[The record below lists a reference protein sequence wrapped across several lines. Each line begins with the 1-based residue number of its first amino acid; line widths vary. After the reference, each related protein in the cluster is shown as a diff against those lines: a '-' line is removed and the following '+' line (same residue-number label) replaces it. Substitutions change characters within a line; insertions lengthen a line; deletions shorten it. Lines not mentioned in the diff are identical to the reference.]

1 MNRTLLLVLSAFI
14 AGATHGQA
22 GTYNE
27 PATMELVPFEAVTL
41 DHNSVGIS
49 FATMA
54 ERQGEQFRVERSG
67 DLLQWDLVAS
77 LDGTGAGNGYAPYT
91 VVDATPIPGVS
102 YYRLMARQGSEW
114 TELSD
119 LFSIRHDAP
128 DQLSIRPEQRPGRF
142 SVLAQGPLAEVTILN
157 NRGQFMPM
165 DLQHDGDRVIVNT
178 ELLENGTYY
187 VQATVNGA
195 QLMRP
200 IVIHAG
206 NIVGG

>member
-1 MNRTLLLVLSAFI
+1 MNRTLLIVLSTIF
-14 AGATHGQA
+14 AGATQGQA
-22 GTYNE
+22 STNNE
-27 PATMELVPFEAVTL
+27 PSMELVSFEAVTT
-41 DHNSVGIS
+41 NATSVEIS

-54 ERQGEQFRVERSG
+54 ERPGEQFRVERSG
-67 DLLQWDLVAS
+67 DLLQWEPVAS
-77 LDGTGAGNGYAPYT
+77 LDGTGAGTGYTPYT
-91 VVDATPIPGVS
+91 VVDGTPIHGVS
-102 YYRLMARQGSEW
+102 YYRLMALQGAEW

-142 SVLAQGPLAEVTILN
+142 SVLAQGTLAEVVILN

-165 DLQHDGDRVIVNT
+165 DLQLDGDRVIVNT

-187 VQATVNGA
+187 VQATVNGTP
-195 QLMRP
+195 LMRP

-206 NIVGG
+206 SIVGG